1 MKIAI
6 IGAGNVGSALAKGLV
21 NAGHE
26 VLFGVRDNNAP
37 KTLNALSLVP
47 NARVA
52 TPAEACSF
60 GETIIITTPAHTV
73 YESLKDWGNL
83 DGKTII
89 DATNAVRLKPEPY
102 STAYHAIAA
111 NTHAR
116 VVKCFNTTGF
126 ENMLNPQGVDMWMA
140 GDNADAKDIAAQLCR
155 DIGFANCYN
164 FGGAAQVELLEQW
177 ALCWINLAIMQGYG
191 RDIVLKLGHR

>member
-26 VLFGVRDNNAP
+26 VMFGVRDNNAP
-37 KTLNALSLVP
+37 KTLSAISLVP
-47 NARVA
+47 NALVA
-52 TPAEACSF
+52 APADASLF
-60 GETIIITTPAHTV
+60 GEAIIITTPAHTV
-73 YESLKDWGNL
+73 YESLNSWGNL
-83 DGKTII
+83 DGKTVI

-102 STAYHAIAA
+102 PTAYHAIAA
-111 NTHAR
+111 NTGAR

-140 GDNADAKDIAAQLCR
+140 GDDLAAKDVAAQLSK

-164 FGGAAQVELLEQW
+164 FGGAGQVELLEQW
-177 ALCWINLAIMQGYG
+177 ALCWINLAIVQGYG
-191 RDIVLKLGHR
+191 RDIVLKLSHR